1 MAVTYYPSDLTVI
14 STWAHVAEAWHNCLT
29 NVLHVKV
36 AVGETNRIITFDL
49 DGRNNSPVNVR
60 SWAAHEIARTVTE
73 LRDIEAVRRR
83 LTA

>member
-1 MAVTYYPSDLTVI
+1 MAYPTDLTII
-14 STWAHVAEAWHNCLT
+14 STWPYVAEAWRNCLT

-36 AVGETNRIITFDL
+36 AVGETDRVITFDL
-49 DGRNNSPVNVR
+49 NGRNNSPVSIR
-60 SWAAHEIARTVTE
+60 SWVAYEIVRTATE